1 MTANVSPAGGRALPP
16 VSGAVLESL
25 YQHRVLSTRQLR
37 AMHAPAAGLRWM
49 QRVMAALAAAGLVGF
64 VRVGRGAPR
73 LYHLTAAGA
82 DAVEL
87 IATRTEPRRRLITA
101 ARAAGPLHAHT
112 REVNDAGIAF
122 MTAARQ
128 RRDDCGPLAWRHEIA
143 HPTGPPR
150 GRHGGPVVIADA
162 VLSYLQ
168 HTTDDRLA
176 FHYAFLEIDRA
187 TQPVDALAIKLA
199 RYTALHSHVP
209 KGQSEPAWREHY
221 PVFPLVLCL
230 LSGTASAEALRRR
243 ERTVL
248 ALGAA
253 DPKLADHPHVQ
264 LRVAHLTDL
273 IEHGPFAAIF
283 HTPTDPA
290 VGVDWLG
297 ARP

>member
-1 MTANVSPAGGRALPP
+1 MTTAIARAGGRTLAP
-16 VSGAVLESL
+16 VSGPVLESL

-37 AMHAPAAGLRWM
+37 AMHAPTASRRWM
-49 QRVMAALAAAGLVGF
+49 QRVMAALAHARLADF

-73 LYHLTAAGA
+73 LYHLTPAGA

-87 IATRTEPRRRLITA
+87 IATRTEPRRRLVTA

-122 MTAARQ
+122 MTAGRD
-128 RRDDCGPLAWRHEIA
+128 RGDDCGPLAWRHEIA
-143 HPTGPPR
+143 HPTGPAR
-150 GRHGGPVVIADA
+150 GRHGGPAVIADA
-162 VLSYLQ
+162 VLTYLQ
-168 HTTDDRLA
+168 HTTDGRLA

-187 TQPVDALAIKLA
+187 TQPVDALATKLA
-199 RYTALHSHVP
+199 RYTALHTYIP

-230 LSGTASAEALRRR
+230 LSGAASAEALRRR

-248 ALGAA
+248 ALCAA
-253 DPKLADHPHVQ
+253 DPKLADHPHVH
-264 LRVAHLTDL
+264 LRVARLSEL
-273 IEHGPFAAIF
+273 IAHGPFAAIF
-283 HTPTDPA
+283 HAPTDPDI
-290 VGVDWLG
+290 GVDWLG

>member
-1 MTANVSPAGGRALPP
+1 MTAAVSPADGRALPP

-49 QRVMAALAAAGLVGF
+49 QRVMAALAAARLVGF

-87 IATRTEPRRRLITA
+87 IPTRTEPRRRLITA

-128 RRDDCGPLAWRHEIA
+128 RGDDCGPLAWRHEIA

-150 GRHGGPVVIADA
+150 GRHGSPVVIADA
-162 VLSYLQ
+162 VVTYLQ
-168 HTTDDRLA
+168 HATDDRLA

-187 TQPVDALAIKLA
+187 SQPVDALAIKLA
-199 RYTALHSHVP
+199 RYTALHAYVP
-209 KGQSEPAWREHY
+209 KGRSEPAWREHY

-230 LSGTASAEALRRR
+230 LSGTTSPQALKRR

-248 ALGAA
+248 ALCAA
-253 DPKLADHPHVQ
+253 DPKLADNPHVH
-264 LRVAHLTDL
+264 LRVARLSDL

-283 HTPTDPA
+283 HAPTDPG

>member
-1 MTANVSPAGGRALPP
+1 MTATHSPAGGRALPP
-16 VSGAVLESL
+16 VSGPVLESL

-37 AMHAPAAGLRWM
+37 TMHAPAAGLRWM

-73 LYHLTAAGA
+73 LHHLTASGA

-87 IATRTEPRRRLITA
+87 IPTRTEPRRRLITS
-101 ARAAGPLHAHT
+101 ARAAGPLHSHT

-128 RRDDCGPLAWRHEIA
+128 RGDDCGPLGWRHEIA
-143 HPTGPPR
+143 HPTGPAR
-150 GRHGGPVVIADA
+150 GRHGTPAVIADA
-162 VLSYLQ
+162 VLTYLQ
-168 HTTDDRLA
+168 HTTDERLA
-176 FHYAFLEIDRA
+176 FHYAFLELDRA
-187 TQPVDALAIKLA
+187 TQPVDALATKLA
-199 RYTALHSHVP
+199 RYPALHAYVP

-230 LSGTASAEALRRR
+230 LSGATSPQALKRR

-248 ALGAA
+248 ALCAT
-253 DPKLADHPHVQ
+253 DPKFADNPHVH

-283 HTPTDPA
+283 HAPA
-290 VGVDWLG
+290 EPDLDVDWLG